1 MQFTPIKDFF
11 SNEFQSQYC
20 VGLSYTVRPE
30 DQKLA
35 DLVPIWIA
43 EGKVKLGVPEA
54 ALAEA
59 KVAGSGNID

>member
-1 MQFTPIKDFF
+1 MQFTPIKDFL
-11 SNEFQSQYC
+11 SDEFQSQYC

-35 DLVPIWIA
+35 DLVPIWIS

-54 ALAEA
+54 VLAET
-59 KVAGSGNID
+59 KVAGSGKTT